1 MDRQDEGPNVSHLVP
16 RMNSLRDTSKE
27 AREKKKKKKKR
38 SLPASTDAPSA
49 HLRETRAIDDDPR
62 RRAARKLLHLPTWK
76 RRIIIREGGD
86 TRRRFNWE
94 GERRNRDD
102 LQVDRRRSARRGRLQ
117 ARAGGEKGGGG
128 RRARLKEGRKK
139 K

>member
-27 AREKKKKKKKR
+27 ARGKKKKEEKEK
-38 SLPASTDAPSA
+38 PAGLDRRVVGA

-62 RRAARKLLHLPTWK
+62 RRAARKLLHFPTWK
-76 RRIIIREGGD
+76 RRIIVREGGD

-94 GERRNRDD
+94 GERNRDD

-128 RRARLKEGRKK
+128 RRARIKEGRKK